1 MHASCWALP
10 LPELENSTVLTGLLL
25 LLLLLPSLCCLAA
38 TSFGRSIPVLFSPP
52 PQPDSPSPR
61 RGHLDAQLPPHAQA
75 PQWAWAP
82 ALCTLACCGW
92 LNTCSH
98 FPVGVSFLVLVPL
111 CLASLPR
118 RFWVRRSGL
127 GGEEKVN
134 SASSWPEDSGRGYVR
149 NRAIK
154 VRASRHFPF
163 LPGSFFFFF
172 KDSLSLTK

>member
-10 LPELENSTVLTGLLL
+10 LPELENSTVLTGLLF
-25 LLLLLPSLCCLAA
+25 LLLLLPSLCCLTA
-38 TSFGRSIPVLFSPP
+38 TSLGLSRQMHSPLSPP

-61 RGHLDAQLPPHAQA
+61 RHLNTQLPPHAQA

-82 ALCTLACCGW
+82 AHLLVVCGW
-92 LNTCSH
+92 LNNCSH

-118 RFWVRRSGL
+118 RFWVWRSGL

-134 SASSWPEDSGRGYVR
+134 GASSWPEDSGRGYSG

-154 VRASRHFPF
+154 VRPPLSFP
-163 LPGSFFFFF
+163 P
-172 KDSLSLTK
+172 